1 MKIFAYSAI
10 AFCLLCHHHLFHRH
24 AKACGG
30 CGGSVAVQSFA
41 VPVQSFAVQSFAV
54 PVQSFAVQSF
64 AVPTVAVQSVAVPNV
79 VIQSNVV
86 AQPRRQVV
94 RQRTVIRN

>member
-30 CGGSVAVQSFA
+30 NGVAVQSFGVQSFA
-41 VPVQSFAVQSFAV
+41 VPVRTFAVQS
-54 PVQSFAVQSF
+54 
-64 AVPTVAVQSVAVPNV
+64 NV
-79 VIQSNVV
+79 
-86 AQPRRQVV
+86 VV
-94 RQRTVIRN
+94 RQPRVVRTRTVIRN